1 MCWTKNRQTLIAGI
15 LIFLSLVIL
24 TLLDQTIYANL
35 GFKIAA
41 IMQFIGIS
49 LMVYNMFIR
58 KRIAFKKWREK
69 KKSLK

>member
-1 MCWTKNRQTLIAGI
+1 MCWTKNKLTLTAGI
-15 LIFLSLVIL
+15 LIFLSLLIL
-24 TLLDQTIYANL
+24 TILDQTVYADL

-41 IMQFIGIS
+41 VMQFIGIS
-49 LMVYNMFIR
+49 LMLYNMFIR